1 MVKYRPQ
8 DLSSEEREKIAKE
21 SLIKRR
27 DQEVADIFNV
37 SKDTIRS
44 CRREFGL
51 EKKKPVFSR
60 EERQKMAKESLSYE
74 SIQEA
79 AEHLGVTIESIR
91 NWREQYYPEPKQ
103 ATIEYLEKQYP
114 ALISRM
120 EPKVMSMGA
129 EEEILSTHKEDV
141 SVVGVA
147 EVLEAY
153 QNTERYIEAIS
164 LGGSS
169 YDTKGDIDGEI
180 SLKDKLNAVRKLNSN
195 KFFKK
200 LRGIY

>member
-8 DLSSEEREKIAKE
+8 DLSSEERENIAKE
-21 SLIKRR
+21 SLIKSR

-51 EKKKPVFSR
+51 EKKKPVFSP
-60 EERQKMAKESLSYE
+60 EERQRMAKESLSYE

-79 AEHLGVTIESIR
+79 AEHFGVTIESIR

-114 ALISRM
+114 ALISRIS
-120 EPKVMSMGA
+120 PKVMSVEA
-129 EEEILSTHKEDV
+129 EKEILSTHKDDEMVFGISDV
-141 SVVGVA
+141 LKS
-147 EVLEAY
+147 Y
-153 QNTERYIEAIS
+153 KKTDSYIEAMS
-164 LGGSS
+164 FGGPT

-180 SLKDKLNAVRKLNSN
+180 SLTDKLNAVRQLNSK
-195 KFFKK
+195 KFFRK